1 MYNYT
6 RRLFHELTHPRKA
19 ALDGSLSG
27 PSTILMVILCE
38 TLLSIFTK
46 NQILIKHY
54 KILQLKSAV
63 IARKQRINLTKF
75 ANPRH
80 ELLTVHLHRIQQI
93 AMLLST
99 YLSVLPL
106 ANHPATR
113 TTSKPKSFLSV
124 PPSLPFI
131 QILRVDG
138 CHWITESNID
148 ILNGSQRSDSVMIC
162 DQTHWILIWL
172 MSTLNQMVGIVVCLQ

>member
-1 MYNYT
+1 MTCTIMPWAHTSTQSSVGWITEKNPDG
-6 RRLFHELTHPRKA
+6 RLVWDIVLYIHQKIKSSSNIKVCSHCKKA
-19 ALDGSLSG
+19 
-27 PSTILMVILCE
+27 
-38 TLLSIFTK
+38 K
-46 NQILIKHY
+46 NQPHQICE
-54 KILQLKSAV
+54 STPRA
-63 IARKQRINLTKF
+63 ADCAF
-75 ANPRH
+75 A
-80 ELLTVHLHRIQQI
+80 RIQQI
-93 AMLLST
+93 AMPLST

-131 QILRVDG
+131 QILHVDG
-138 CHWITESNID
+138 CHWITVSNID